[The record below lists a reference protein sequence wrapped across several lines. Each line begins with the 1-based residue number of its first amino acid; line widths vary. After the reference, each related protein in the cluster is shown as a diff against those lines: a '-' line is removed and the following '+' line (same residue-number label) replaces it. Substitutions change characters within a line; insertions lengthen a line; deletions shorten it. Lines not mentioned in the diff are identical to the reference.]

1 MTRPRPA
8 PAPPPP
14 RLTGINWDGSP
25 YCFNC
30 VAEIFGADI
39 FSRPPAPPLAPILG
53 GVYVCARC
61 DFDAVAGWYDGPRP
75 GPGPR
80 PAPRPRPRPV
90 IAPAPGPGCEI
101 VIYRPL
107 ATTER
112 HEPAPGGISTRPPRP
127 VISKPPGRP
136 ARPPALRGGWLL
148 AGWRDER
155 ISPVQDLPATPPGPV
170 EPIAPPPP
178 PRAGWGYHNWT
189 PAELAWLKQWKQE
202 QDAGLAAF
210 MKEPRAPSEYKGR
223 K

>member
-14 RLTGINWDGSP
+14 RLTGINWDGSA

-30 VAEIFGADI
+30 ISLIFGAEIFT
-39 FSRPPAPPLAPILG
+39 RPPAPPLSPIFG

-80 PAPRPRPRPV
+80 PAPPPAPRDIKPSRMT
-90 IAPAPGPGCEI
+90 PAPGPGP
-101 VIYRPL
+101 VMMQFMAL
-107 ATTER
+107 AAR
-112 HEPAPGGISTRPPRP
+112 AAAPPPARLQITGTATPP
-127 VISKPPGRP
+127 RP
-136 ARPPALRGGWLL
+136 ARPPTLRGGWLV
-148 AGWRDER
+148 AGWKDER
-155 ISPVQDLPATPPGPV
+155 ISAVKDLPPTPPAPAEI
-170 EPIAPPPP
+170 EPARPGDE

-189 PAELAWLKQWKQE
+189 PAELAWLKRWKQE

-210 MKEPRAPSEYKGR
+210 MKETRGPAEYKGG